1 MNDRGIVKWAPFN
14 SVING
19 NQLLDEINY
28 ERNRISKPILSE
40 EQIADLE
47 ENIITAYSER
57 SIINLYFYKNGCI
70 NIINGQI
77 TKLDPVNK
85 IITINNKTRIY
96 FNNIIDILE
105 KNTWFLY
112 LILLLLVC
120 CWWGISSAG

>member
-77 TKLDPVNK
+77 TKLDPANK
-85 IITINNKTRIY
+85 IIIINNKTRIY

-105 KNTWFLY
+105 KNT
-112 LILLLLVC
+112 
-120 CWWGISSAG
+120 

>member
-28 ERNRISKPILSE
+28 ERNRISKPVLYE
-40 EQIADLE
+40 EQIAGLE

-105 KNTWFLY
+105 KNT
-112 LILLLLVC
+112 
-120 CWWGISSAG
+120 

>member
-28 ERNRISKPILSE
+28 ERNRISKPVLSE

-105 KNTWFLY
+105 KNT
-112 LILLLLVC
+112 
-120 CWWGISSAG
+120 

>member
-47 ENIITAYSER
+47 ENIIIAYSER

-77 TKLDPVNK
+77 TKLDPANK

-105 KNTWFLY
+105 KNT
-112 LILLLLVC
+112 
-120 CWWGISSAG
+120 

>member
-19 NQLLDEINY
+19 NQVLNEINY
-28 ERNRISKPILSE
+28 ERNKISKPILSE
-40 EQIADLE
+40 EQITVLE

-105 KNTWFLY
+105 KNT
-112 LILLLLVC
+112 
-120 CWWGISSAG
+120 

>member
-77 TKLDPVNK
+77 TKLDPANK

-105 KNTWFLY
+105 KNT
-112 LILLLLVC
+112 
-120 CWWGISSAG
+120 

>member
-105 KNTWFLY
+105 KNT
-112 LILLLLVC
+112 
-120 CWWGISSAG
+120 

>member
-96 FNNIIDILE
+96 FNNIINILE
-105 KNTWFLY
+105 KNT
-112 LILLLLVC
+112 
-120 CWWGISSAG
+120 

>member
-28 ERNRISKPILSE
+28 ERNRISKPVLSE

-57 SIINLYFYKNGCI
+57 SIINLYLY
-70 NIINGQI
+70 
-77 TKLDPVNK
+77 K

>member
-19 NQLLDEINY
+19 NHLLDEINY

-105 KNTWFLY
+105 KNT
-112 LILLLLVC
+112 
-120 CWWGISSAG
+120 

>member
-77 TKLDPVNK
+77 TKLDSANK

-105 KNTWFLY
+105 KNT
-112 LILLLLVC
+112 
-120 CWWGISSAG
+120 

>member
-1 MNDRGIVKWAPFN
+1 MNDHGIVKWAPFN

-28 ERNRISKPILSE
+28 ERNRISKPVLSE

-105 KNTWFLY
+105 KNT
-112 LILLLLVC
+112 
-120 CWWGISSAG
+120 

>member
-28 ERNRISKPILSE
+28 ERNRISKPVLYE
-40 EQIADLE
+40 EQIAGLE